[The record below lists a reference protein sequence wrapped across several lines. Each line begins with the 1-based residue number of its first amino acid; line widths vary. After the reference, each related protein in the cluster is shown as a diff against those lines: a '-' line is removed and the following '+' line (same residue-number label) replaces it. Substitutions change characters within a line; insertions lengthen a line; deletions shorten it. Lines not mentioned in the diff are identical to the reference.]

1 MAVIRQIGI
10 IVFISLLFAT
20 SSAAY
25 QQVEFVREIG
35 ATGNKAGDQRTLNS
49 PRSVAAAGDRLYIA
63 DTDAHRV
70 VVLDRSGKIILSW
83 GAKGNKPGQ
92 FRSPAGIAVD
102 ERGRVFVADT
112 GNHRI
117 QVFDGEGKL
126 LRTFG
131 AKGNGPREFNSPSG
145 IAATKGLVY
154 VADTDN
160 GRMQVLTVDGI
171 FLNEFTVKL
180 DNDEMKEPAAVAVDA
195 QNRIYVLD
203 RGRNAMRIFNSD
215 GVQIRMFGAR
225 GSGSEG
231 FDKPRGIAVDDQGNI
246 YVSDTGNHMV
256 KKFDP
261 RGTLLGSAGCRGDG
275 PGQFREPCGISV
287 DKENTVSVLDA
298 EKNTLQMFSSERGD
312 DKPLSPSSPQSSL
325 ELFREYPRDVAA
337 LAIKDT
343 RIWAISANTF
353 MELSVAP
360 QPKVG
365 ATGSKEGLLK
375 NPRGF
380 ALDASGSFWIADTG
394 NDRIQK
400 FNPDGSFAQA
410 VGRGGSREGEFD
422 SPSGIA
428 ISTKGKIF
436 VADTG
441 NKRVQVFSATGVFL
455 GAFGKG
461 GKNSGQFSEPVDVAV
476 DKMENVYVADR
487 GNERIAKY
495 DSNGKLVWEAGK
507 SGRGDGEFKS
517 PENILVTPDNEVLV
531 LDVGN
536 SRVQVFDADGKFLR
550 KFGNEGK
557 GPGEFRSPL
566 GMALENGIRLYVGD
580 QGNARVQAFTLRH
593 TPAVPKDV
601 AATERP
607 HEIRLGWKAN
617 TETYFDS
624 YDVYRRDP
632 AATEFVLVGT
642 TKEAFY
648 SDRNLP
654 SNKAYVYQISSRANE
669 GNESAPSAAI
679 TAATPKLVP
688 AEPTKVSVEA
698 RDKQATLSWR
708 PNREPFLGHYNIY
721 RKKKA
726 ADKFELLA
734 QCEKSMYVDRPLEDE
749 TEYSYKIAA
758 VGKEGDES
766 PGSDEVTAMTPKALL
781 TAPPLEIDKIE
792 MAEIFAAAYKYYEA
806 HSLGK
811 IVIVN
816 NTDQTYAKV
825 KLSFSIKDFMDFP
838 TEIEV
843 TDIAPKQSVELQ
855 LKPVFS
861 NKILEVNE
869 NTPLQSELKLTYYEG
884 GEPKTVTR
892 SFPVTLY
899 ERHAIRWDQKA
910 KVGSFVTFKDQVVT
924 DFTRAAVQ
932 PYVDACPNL
941 HQSIVYA
948 RAIYES
954 LGVMGV
960 VYLVDPTPYAE
971 FSANSTIVDY
981 TLYPR
986 DILAQKSGDCDGLS
1000 TLFAAAAENIGIE
1013 TAFIDVPGHVFV
1025 MFNTGISEKERGTLG
1040 FPDELLVLHQG
1051 TAWIP
1056 LEMTLVGSSFT
1067 QAWKKGAEEYRDW
1080 TAKGKADIVSV
1091 HKAWEQFKP
1100 VTLPAADFKPIKVK
1114 SEDIEAKYKDELEA
1128 LAGQRLTH
1136 LCAEYR
1142 EMLAKK
1148 PGDLDALIQLG
1159 ILYSEYGLHAE
1170 ALEEFE
1176 KILGADKG
1184 NAAAHN
1190 NIGNIRFVQGKYEE
1204 ALQAYTA
1211 SLQAAPNDPGIMV
1224 NLARSL
1230 EKLKKTDEAKKF
1242 FQDAA
1247 AIDPRVVRQYSDI
1260 ASSLGVK

>member
-1 MAVIRQIGI
+1 MAVVRQIGI
-10 IVFISLLFAT
+10 IAFISLLFAT

-35 ATGNKAGDQRTLNS
+35 AAGKKARDQRILSS
-49 PRSVAAAGDRLYIA
+49 PLSVAVAGDRLYVA

-70 VVLDRSGKIILSW
+70 IVLDRSGKIIHSW

-92 FRSPAGIAVD
+92 FKSPAGIAVD

-126 LRTFG
+126 LRAFG
-131 AKGNGPREFNSPSG
+131 AKGDGPGEFDSPSG
-145 IAATKGLVY
+145 IAASRGLVY

-160 GRMQVLTVDGI
+160 SRMQVLTGDGI

-180 DNDEMKEPAAVAVDA
+180 ENDEMKEPIGVAVDA

-203 RGRNAMRIFNSD
+203 RSRDAVRIFSPD
-215 GVQIRMFGAR
+215 GVQMRMFGAR

-231 FDKPRGIAVDDQGNI
+231 FDKPGGIALDRQGNI
-246 YVSDTGNHMV
+246 YVADTGNHMF

-261 RGTLLGSAGCRGDG
+261 RGRLLGSAGCRGDG
-275 PGQFREPCGISV
+275 PGQFREPRGIVV
-287 DKENTVSVLDA
+287 DRENTISVLDA

-312 DKPLSPSSPQSSL
+312 DKPLFPSSPLPSL
-325 ELFREYPRDVAA
+325 EFFREFPGEAAA
-337 LAIKDT
+337 LAIKDK
-343 RIWAISANTF
+343 RVWAISGNAV
-353 MELSVAP
+353 MELSDAP
-360 QPKVG
+360 QPKFG
-365 ATGSKEGLLK
+365 ASGSKEGLLK
-375 NPRGF
+375 NPHGF
-380 ALDASGSFWIADTG
+380 AFDESGSFWIADTD

-410 VGRGGSREGEFD
+410 VGTGGSREGEFD

-428 ISTKGKIF
+428 VSTKGKIF
-436 VADTG
+436 VADTD

-495 DSNGKLVWEAGK
+495 DSNGKLLWETGRSGK
-507 SGRGDGEFKS
+507 GDGEFKS
-517 PENILVTPDNEVLV
+517 PENIIVTPDNEVLV
-531 LDVGN
+531 LDAGN

-550 KFGNEGK
+550 KFGSEGK
-557 GPGEFRSPL
+557 GPGEFRSPR
-566 GMALENGIRLYVGD
+566 GMALQDGIRLYVGD
-580 QGNARVQAFTLRH
+580 RGNARVQAFTLRH

-601 AATERP
+601 TTKERP

-617 TETYFDS
+617 IETYFDH
-624 YDVYRRDP
+624 YDVYRLDP
-632 AATEFVLVGT
+632 DASEFVLVAT
-642 TKEAFY
+642 TKDPFY
-648 SDRNLP
+648 VDRNLP
-654 SNKAYVYQISSRANE
+654 SNKSYLYQISSRAIE
-669 GNESAPSAAI
+669 GNESGPSATI

-688 AEPTKVSVEA
+688 AEPSKVSVEA
-698 RDKQATLSWR
+698 REKQATLSWR
-708 PNREPFLGHYNIY
+708 PNSEPYLAHYTIY

-726 ADKFELLA
+726 ADKFEFLA
-734 QCEKSMYVDRPLEDE
+734 TCDKNVYVDRPLEDE

-758 VGKEGDES
+758 VGNEGDES
-766 PGSDEVTAMTPKALL
+766 PGSEVTATTPKALL

-792 MAEIFAAAYKYYEA
+792 MGEIFAAAYKYYEA
-806 HSLGK
+806 HPLGK

-838 TEIEV
+838 TEIEM

-932 PYVDACPNL
+932 PYVDECPNL

-960 VYLVDPTPYAE
+960 AYLVDPTPYAE

-1025 MFNTGISEKERGTLG
+1025 MFNTGVSEKERGTLG
-1040 FPDELLVLHQG
+1040 FPDDVLVLHQG

-1067 QAWKKGAEEYRDW
+1067 EAWKKGAEEYRDW

-1100 VTLPAADFKPIKVK
+1100 VTLPPADFKPLKVT
-1114 SEDIEAKYKDELEA
+1114 SEEIEAKYKDELET

-1136 LCAEYR
+1136 LSAEYR
-1142 EMLAKK
+1142 EKLVKK
-1148 PGDLDALIQLG
+1148 PGDPDALTQLG
-1159 ILYSEYGLHAE
+1159 ILYGEYGLYAE
-1170 ALEEFE
+1170 ALDQFD
-1176 KILGADKG
+1176 KILANDAG

-1190 NIGNIRFVQGKYEE
+1190 NIGNIRFVQGKYDE

-1211 SLQAAPNDPGIMV
+1211 SLQADPGDPGIMV

-1230 EKLKKTDEAKKF
+1230 QKLKKTDEAKKRL
-1242 FQDAA
+1242 QDAA